1 MRDDHRLAVMA
12 DDVPANQSSEGM
24 LCVKGRFATGFI
36 HARDRIVR
44 PMVKRDGQW
53 HPVSWDEALDAAAEG
68 LARHRGR
75 FGALASAKATNEDGY
90 VIQKLCRVV
99 MDTNNVDHCTRLCH
113 SPSVEAML
121 VSMGSGATSNSYVDY
136 ERAGCLMIVGADAS
150 ANHPVIAIRFRR
162 AMTRGARIIV
172 INPKRVELCDQA
184 DLFIQP
190 RPGTDVALFNAMAR
204 VILDEGL
211 ANLDFVAARTEGFEE
226 WRASLAEFTLERA
239 EAITGVPAA
248 DIAQAARWYARPPFA
263 GSCLIWGMGITQHT
277 NGIHNAHSLLNLSLV
292 TGQLGVPGSGIS
304 PLRGQNNVQGCG
316 DAGCIPTN
324 LPGYQHYEPATLAKF
339 ERAWGAAP
347 PPRPGLV
354 VTEMVE
360 GCLDGA
366 VQAMYVVGENPL
378 LSEPDLNHATKA
390 IAQLDCLVVQDL
402 FMHETAELGH
412 VFLPAA
418 AFAEKDGTFTNSE
431 RRVQRVRAAVP
442 PPGEARP
449 DWWITAELAKR
460 VARRVGLDVGRQ
472 FDYRQRVPDLRR
484 DGAAHPL
491 HGRPLPRAP
500 RSRGRAAVAVSHRGP
515 PGHALPLRR
524 FLSAR
529 PRPLRAR
536 ALQTAAAAELP
547 DPDYPFVL
555 NTGRLLYHWHGG
567 TMTRRVEGLLELAP
581 RLEVALH
588 PADARR
594 LGVETGDPIRVS
606 SRRGDLDALRAPHR
620 GGAPGRHLRPLR
632 QAGRLGGELPHEF
645 RPRPVVEDPRIQ
657 GLRGPH
663 RSDPRRRPQRAD
675 SGRATTSTG
684 ETTPHDVGSRDRA
697 ARAHEAHRGDRRR
710 PRHRG
715 GRARA
720 VRQAQGQG
728 HAVAH
733 EAARGPPE
741 RQVHRRDG
749 HHPDAAR
756 RGQDDDDHRALDGAQ
771 PRGIADHRGHPPAV
785 ARAGLRHQGRR
796 GGGGYAQVVPME
808 DFNLHLTGDVHAI
821 SLAHNLLAAMIDN
834 SITHANKLRID
845 PLSITWPRVVDVSDR
860 ALRKIVIGLGGRE
873 NGQPRETGFDIAVAS
888 EVMAILGLTTSLKDF
903 RQRLGRIVIGLDQ
916 DGQAVTAEQLGTA
929 GAMAVLL
936 RDAIKPTLLQTVENT
951 PVFVHAGPF
960 ANIAH
965 GNSSIIADLMGLKM
979 ADCVVTE
986 SGFGADMGME
996 KFMNIKCRASG
1007 LVPDAVVMVC
1017 TVRALKMHSGRYRV
1031 VAGRPSTP
1039 GSPARISRRS
1049 RTAARTSTSRSRT
1062 RARSACPSS
1071 SPSMPSAPTPRPRSR

>member
-1 MRDDHRLAVMA
+1 MKLLVDDRPVELDSGGTVLDAVNRLGVSLPQLCKDPDRAPLGACRTCLVHVEGMRGTPAACHLPAREGMIVSTTHPEAARVRTAVLDLTRSMLEEGEGRNGFGQVGDAAARHGLAGPRFTALHHFETDASKSFFVLDREACILCGRCTTACDDVQKIGAISMLGRGDAMKVGVAGDALMSASVCTSCGQCVATCPTGALRPKEAPAPIARRVETTCPYCGVGCGITLNVRDDHRLAVMA

-44 PMVKRDGQW
+44 PMVKRDGAW

-211 ANLDFVAARTEGFEE
+211 ANLDFVAARTEGFED
-226 WRASLAEFTLERA
+226 WQASLAEFTLERA

-339 ERAWGAAP
+339 ERAWDAAP

-472 FDYRQRVPDLRR
+472 FDFDSASQIFDEMARLIPFMGGLSHERLDREGGLQWPCPTADHPGTPYLYADSFPRGLGRFVP
-484 DGAAHPL
+484 
-491 HGRPLPRAP
+491 
-500 RSRGRAAVAVSHRGP
+500 AV
-515 PGHALPLRR
+515 
-524 FLSAR
+524 
-529 PRPLRAR
+529 
-536 ALQTAAAAELP
+536 QTAAAAELP

-606 SRRGDLDALRAPHR
+606 SRRGDLEAFARLTEAVRP
-620 GGAPGRHLRPLR
+620 GAIFVPFVKL
-632 QAGRLGGELPHEF
+632 
-645 RPRPVVEDPRIQ
+645 
-657 GLRGPH
+657 
-663 RSDPRRRPQRAD
+663 AD
-675 SGRATTSTG
+675 SAANFLTNSA
-684 ETTPHDVGSRDRA
+684 HDPSSKIPEYKVC
-697 ARAHEAHRGDRRR
+697 
-710 PRHRG
+710 
-715 GRARA
+715 A
-720 VRQAQGQG
+720 VRIEAIRT
-728 HAVAH
+728 AV
-733 EAARGPPE
+733 
-741 RQVHRRDG
+741 
-749 HHPDAAR
+749 
-756 RGQDDDDHRALDGAQ
+756 
-771 PRGIADHRGHPPAV
+771 
-785 ARAGLRHQGRR
+785 RAGG
-796 GGGGYAQVVPME
+796 
-808 DFNLHLTGDVHAI
+808 
-821 SLAHNLLAAMIDN
+821 
-834 SITHANKLRID
+834 
-845 PLSITWPRVVDVSDR
+845 
-860 ALRKIVIGLGGRE
+860 
-873 NGQPRETGFDIAVAS
+873 
-888 EVMAILGLTTSLKDF
+888 
-903 RQRLGRIVIGLDQ
+903 
-916 DGQAVTAEQLGTA
+916 
-929 GAMAVLL
+929 
-936 RDAIKPTLLQTVENT
+936 
-951 PVFVHAGPF
+951 
-960 ANIAH
+960 
-965 GNSSIIADLMGLKM
+965 
-979 ADCVVTE
+979 
-986 SGFGADMGME
+986 
-996 KFMNIKCRASG
+996 
-1007 LVPDAVVMVC
+1007 
-1017 TVRALKMHSGRYRV
+1017 
-1031 VAGRPSTP
+1031 
-1039 GSPARISRRS
+1039 
-1049 RTAARTSTSRSRT
+1049 
-1062 RARSACPSS
+1062 
-1071 SPSMPSAPTPRPRSR
+1071 